1 MNLSLM
7 FWGLVEA
14 RAVLI
19 ALVIFLGVSWF
30 RRSSRYKN
38 LPPGPFTGSWSSF
51 MEDTFTVYD
60 LLKSDV
66 TRQPHQIFKRFS
78 VKYGDLLYINTVALR
93 IVVLNSC
100 ESIRQAFQNQHISDR
115 PAIQVLK
122 HTIEGDGVA
131 FASGETWKRQRKL
144 VLNFLRAFG
153 VNRTSFEDKIALE
166 AQHLNAEFRKHGG
179 LQFNPSHLLANA
191 VSNVICS
198 VLFGRRYEYTDPKF
212 KRLLHAIYRNVAIIG
227 GSTGPLQMLPYIYLL
242 KWFIPV
248 IRETAN
254 NGRLIVE
261 FAREVL
267 AEHQV
272 DFDPDNLRDFTDVY
286 LKEMCNNNNNN
297 ITENKTCLTINDMC
311 ATASDLF
318 IAGTET
324 TSTALR
330 WGLLHLMSRP
340 DIQQRVQQELDSV
353 VGRDR
358 LPSVSDKP
366 NLPYTMATLMELQRI
381 GNILPLG
388 IPHQA
393 SQDTTVMGYDI
404 PKGTVVMPNMWC
416 LTSDSKLWDEPDV
429 LKPERFLDET
439 GRNVIKYE
447 EMMPF
452 STGRR
457 MCIGEQLAK
466 TELFIFLTHT
476 LHQFNIEKPAD
487 SPPISFKGIMGVTLS
502 PLPYEICAT
511 PRNF

>member
-1 MNLSLM
+1 MQNNRTERKHLSLM
-7 FWGLVEA
+7 FWGFIEA

-19 ALVIFLGVSWF
+19 ALVIFLGVYWF
-30 RRSSRYKN
+30 VRNGRYKN
-38 LPPGPFTGSWSSF
+38 LPPGPFTGPWSSCL
-51 MEDTFTVYD
+51 DDIYTVYD
-60 LLKSDV
+60 ILKNDV
-66 TRQPHQIFKRFS
+66 TRQPHHIFKRFS
-78 VKYGDLLYINTVALR
+78 VKYVDLQYFNMVAIR

-100 ESIRQAFQNQHISDR
+100 EAIREAFQNQHICDR

-122 HTIEGDGVA
+122 HSIEGDGVA

-144 VLNFLRAFG
+144 VFNFLRAFG
-153 VNRTSFEDKIALE
+153 VNRMSFEDKIALE
-166 AQHLNAEFRKHGG
+166 SQHLNAEFRNHGG
-179 LQFNPSHLLANA
+179 RQFNPSHLLTNA

-198 VLFGRRYEYTDPKF
+198 VLFGKRYEYNDPKF
-212 KRLLHAIYRNVAIIG
+212 KRLLHAICRNVAIIG
-227 GSTGPLQMLPYIYLL
+227 GSTGPLQMLPYIYFL

-248 IRETAN
+248 IRETEN
-254 NGRLIVE
+254 NGKLIVQ

-267 AEHQV
+267 EEHQV

-286 LKEMCNNNNNN
+286 LKEIYNNN
-297 ITENKTCLTINDMC
+297 INQDINSNSNVNKNTTCLTISDMC

-318 IAGTET
+318 MAGTET

-340 DIQQRVQQELDSV
+340 DIQTRVQQELDSV

-393 SQDTTVMGYDI
+393 SQDTTLMGYDI
-404 PKGTVVMPNMWC
+404 PKGTIVMPNMWC
-416 LTSDSKLWDEPDV
+416 LTSDSKLWDKPDV

-439 GRNVIKYE
+439 GSSVIKYE

-452 STGRR
+452 S
-457 MCIGEQLAK
+457 IGK
-466 TELFIFLTHT
+466 TSLKVSLIGFTRE
-476 LHQFNIEKPAD
+476 NIEM
-487 SPPISFKGIMGVTLS
+487 SR
-502 PLPYEICAT
+502 
-511 PRNF
+511 RNLNIPSDKRAVHWDKDPSQPMLG